1 MKIGFG
7 APVSGAWATP
17 GDLATFGARAEAD
30 GYASLWTFQRL
41 LIPEGSRM
49 EPVYQSVLDPLV
61 ALGFLAADTSRIRL
75 GVALINLP
83 FVSPAYL
90 AKQATTVDVLS
101 GGRFDLG
108 LGIGWL
114 PEEFELTGAS
124 MARRG
129 ARAGEFIEVLRAL
142 WNPGPVATGPGGTG
156 PGGTGPGGT
165 GPGGTG
171 PGGMSRYEGDFYT
184 VPAGRQDPRPVQ
196 RPGPPIILGGM
207 SRAAMERAGRMA
219 DGWMTSS
226 RADLS
231 RIRDDIKVV
240 RTAAADAGRDPEEI
254 RIVCR
259 GVVRAGQEARSPET
273 GERLLLSGRCEQI
286 RADTGWLGEQGV
298 TEVFYD
304 LNWDPRI
311 GSPDVE
317 HAAAVAR
324 AAEIMAALAPVR

>member
-17 GDLATFGARAEAD
+17 EDLAAFGARAEAD

-83 FVSPAYL
+83 FVSPGYL

-129 ARAGEFIEVLRAL
+129 ARAEEFLDVLRTL
-142 WNPGPVATGPGGTG
+142 WNPGPRGTG
-156 PGGTGPGGT
+156 PGAPGS
-165 GPGGTG
+165 GGL
-171 PGGMSRYEGDFYT
+171 SQYDGDFYT
-184 VPAGRQDPRPVQ
+184 VPAGRQAPEPVQ

-231 RIRDDIKVV
+231 RIRDGIKVV
-240 RTAAADAGRDPEEI
+240 RTAAADAGRDPGEI
-254 RIVCR
+254 RVVCR

-273 GERLLLSGRCEQI
+273 GERLLLSGGYEQI

-304 LNWDPRI
+304 LNWDPLI

-324 AAEIMAALAPVR
+324 AAEIMAVLAPVQ